1 MTSTPELQKQTNIEG
16 NRLSENINVTSKVIA
31 GRSGKGIDYKWIAL
45 FNVTLASLMGSV
57 DNSIVLISLPAIFK
71 GIQINPMAPDV
82 FQYLLWILM
91 GYGLVTATLL
101 LSFGRLADIYGR
113 VKLFRLGFLIF
124 AIGSTLLYLTP
135 GTGNT
140 GALELIIFRFIQA
153 VGSAFTIS
161 NGAAIITDAF
171 PASER
176 GKALGINM
184 VAFMSGQFIGLL
196 LGGILAAY
204 HWRYV
209 FLISVPFAILGTV
222 WSYWKMKEVSF
233 RAPKTSI
240 DIVGNLVFVGGLT
253 SLLVGLTYGLMPY
266 EHDGITEAMGWR
278 SPWVITAITV
288 GILLLIAF
296 PFIESKVKNPMF
308 RLEFFKIRAFTYAN
322 LASFTAAIS
331 RGGVMFMLIML
342 LQGIWL
348 PLHGYRF
355 EDTPFWAG
363 IYMLPMTLGF
373 VIMGPI
379 SGILSDKYGPRWIAT
394 AGMTLVTLV
403 FLGLSMLP
411 YNFDY
416 WELGIL
422 IFLMGIGNGMFS
434 SPNSSSIMNSV
445 PPQDRGV
452 ASGMMF
458 TLSSSANTLSMAVFF
473 SVVIVGI
480 QAAFPGAIH
489 SSFAS
494 LGASQITPTIQ
505 QLADRLASMSPTNA
519 LFSAFLGYN
528 PMGSIL
534 SAMDPHIVSAIPQQI
549 VTTLTGSYWFPQTL
563 QQAFMPALR
572 TSFRI
577 GAVLSGIAALLSAMR
592 GQRYVHES
600 NCPVN
605 EVSKSG
611 LAGEEKRAQT

>member
-1 MTSTPELQKQTNIEG
+1 MMKEG
-16 NRLSENINVTSKVIA
+16 NRLSKSINVTDKMAS
-31 GRSGKGIDYKWIAL
+31 GRLMKGIDYKWVAL

-57 DNSIVLISLPAIFK
+57 DYSIVMISLPAIFK
-71 GIQINPMAPDV
+71 GIEINPMAPDV

-91 GYGLVTATLL
+91 GYGLITATLL
-101 LSFGRLADIYGR
+101 LSFGRLADMYGR

-124 AIGSTLLYLTP
+124 TIGSILLYLTP
-135 GTGNT
+135 DKGNL
-140 GALELIIFRFIQA
+140 GALELIIFRLIQA
-153 VGSAFTIS
+153 VGSALTVS

-196 LGGILAAY
+196 LGGILATY

-222 WSYWKMKEVSF
+222 WSYWKMKEISF
-233 RAPKTSI
+233 RASKTSI
-240 DIVGNLVFVGGLT
+240 DILGNLAFVGGLT
-253 SLLVGLTYGLMPY
+253 SLLVGVTYGLMPY
-266 EHDGITEAMGWR
+266 KHDGITDAMGWKN
-278 SPWVITAITV
+278 PWVIASIV
-288 GILLLIAF
+288 IGILLLIAF
-296 PFIESKVKNPMF
+296 PFIESRVKNPMF
-308 RLEFFKIRAFTYAN
+308 RLEFFKTRAFTFAN
-322 LASFTAAIS
+322 LANFSAAVS

-394 AGMTLVTLV
+394 IGMTIVCLV

-411 YNFDY
+411 SNFDY

-422 IFLMGIGNGMFS
+422 IFLMGSGNGMFS

-458 TLSSSANTLSMAVFF
+458 TLSNSATTLSMAVFF
-473 SVVIVGI
+473 TIVIVGI
-480 QAAFPGAIH
+480 QGALPGAIH
-489 SSFAS
+489 ESFAS
-494 LGASQITPTIQ
+494 LGSSQITPAIQ
-505 QLADRLASMSPTNA
+505 HLEDYLISMPPTNA

-534 SAMDPHIVSAIPQQI
+534 SAMDPSIASAIPKQI
-549 VTTLTGSYWFPQTL
+549 VTTLTSSFWFPQTL
-563 QQAFMPALR
+563 QLAFMPALR
-572 TSFRI
+572 ITFRI
-577 GAVLSGIAALLSAMR
+577 GALLTGIAAVLSAMR
-592 GQRYVHES
+592 GQRYVYETEK
-600 NCPVN
+600 PVSDI
-605 EVSKSG
+605 SKG
-611 LAGEEKRAQT
+611 GQVDGEKKAQT